1 MIKSGTLR
9 EGLPSGVL
17 PGESFDTL
25 IEQDNVRIER
35 IVSTG
40 QVTPDGDWLDSE
52 DAEFVLVVSG
62 AAKLRIEGEWDDR
75 ALGEGDYI
83 LLLSPSRHFHPGL
96 AADDLARG
104 AFPRPRLSY
113 APISPRKPGHP

>member
-52 DAEFVLVVSG
+52 GRPG
-62 AAKLRIEGEWDDR
+62 ARRRRLYFA
-75 ALGEGDYI
+75 AAT
-83 LLLSPSRHFHPGL
+83 LSPSRHFHPGL